1 MRSLLLV
8 ALPFLSSP
16 ERTLAFRP
24 DGRATTCRRYVEG
37 VSVSAIASASVT
49 TSHGDDAS
57 AAVKSRSGPS
67 PSGECYYRRVDGPWR
82 PRKELRDLKIGER
95 LFASRIPSSDL
106 LNGKTG
112 PKVFFECGV
121 GRKGRNNWSICNGML
136 RLGRR
141 GMKSSV
147 VRKKLKKL
155 PPGELLEVYVSRVRP
170 DHGSFEV
177 CLKREQALEQGAEE
191 GRRVSATT
199 LRPGQKLAG
208 TVKNV
213 TPYGCFVDVG
223 ANRNGLLHITR
234 VASRYG
240 EYVNKVD
247 GLEEKGLKRGLPVS
261 VVVVNNERK
270 RLELD
275 LAPAE
280 EAEEEEE
287 EEKEEEDETASSTSG
302 SVVASYSDISE
313 DEAAAWAAYGSPSV
327 VDDEEAAWAA
337 YDAGEDDLGGDPAA
351 EEDAAMWAAYNQP
364 ETNEDSSYDE
374 DAEIEDSLG
383 IGSY

>member
-1 MRSLLLV
+1 M
-8 ALPFLSSP
+8 
-16 ERTLAFRP
+16 
-24 DGRATTCRRYVEG
+24 
-37 VSVSAIASASVT
+37 
-49 TSHGDDAS
+49 
-57 AAVKSRSGPS
+57 K
-67 PSGECYYRRVDGPWR
+67 
-82 PRKELRDLKIGER
+82 
-95 LFASRIPSSDL
+95 
-106 LNGKTG
+106 G

-121 GRKGRNNWSICNGML
+121 GRRGRNNWSICNGML

-141 GMKSSV
+141 GMKNSV

-177 CLKREQALEQGAEE
+177 CLNREQALEQGAEE

-199 LRPGQKLAG
+199 LRPGQELAG

-240 EYVNKVD
+240 EYINKVE
-247 GLEEKGLKRGLPVS
+247 GLEGKGLKRGLPVS
-261 VVVVNNERK
+261 VVVVSNERK

-275 LAPAE
+275 LVPAE
-280 EAEEEEE
+280 EAEE
-287 EEKEEEDETASSTSG
+287 KEEDGAASSTSG

-337 YDAGEDDLGGDPAA
+337 YDAGEDDLGGDPAD
-351 EEDAAMWAAYNQP
+351 EEEAAMWAAYNQFD
-364 ETNEDSSYDE
+364 TNENSSYDE
-374 DAEIEDSLG
+374 DADIEDSLG